1 MTYENLEAFE
11 EELDQQGLIGNQLQK
26 TLDALRIVYM
36 GQEKSDYIGTPHGD
50 VDTMF
55 ENELGYLLERDLIY
69 KVLHTGTWG
78 FGYRCTEDGN
88 IIGSEIMTRAIETNK
103 GDLEKFLSPFPK
115 NVLAYWFQHCFDET
129 DSGHLTTRLSFH
141 SYKYLVTKVL
151 DSVDIFDVTERVR
164 KGLVSLDVAV
174 KTYDGGITVI
184 PPEFAQFLREYLG
197 DIEELGTNEYGV
209 YQTFVD
215 FTNRKGFSTR
225 DELLER
231 MSRHGWDEDKVE
243 ELVNETF
250 ELGLTTKYLR
260 KRITDELEEGEEEDE
275 EVKSLMEEI
284 TSEFSLSFT
293 EDRPFKVN
301 DKEGFFGYLRE
312 RFLEP
317 FKESLLEGR
326 LPE

>member
-11 EELDQQGLIGNQLQK
+11 EELNQEGLIGNQKQK

-50 VDTMF
+50 IDAIF

-69 KVLHTGTWG
+69 KVPHTGVWD

-88 IIGSEIMTRAIETNK
+88 IIGSEIMTRTIEENK
-103 GDLEKFLSPFPK
+103 GDIEKFLSPIPK

-141 SYKYLVTKVL
+141 SYKHLVTKVL

-164 KGLVSLDVAV
+164 KGFVSLDVAV
-174 KTYDGGITVI
+174 KTYDGGITVMA
-184 PPEFAQFLREYLG
+184 PEFAQFLREYLG
-197 DIEELGTNEYGV
+197 DVEELGTNEYGV

-215 FTNRKGFSTR
+215 YTDRKGFSTR
-225 DELLER
+225 DDLLER
-231 MSRHGWDEDKVE
+231 MSKYGWDEDKVE
-243 ELVNETF
+243 ELVNETH
-250 ELGLTTKYLR
+250 ELGLTSMYLR
-260 KRITDELEEGEEEDE
+260 KRITDDEEEDEEEDE

-284 TSEFSLSFT
+284 SSEFSLSYT
-293 EDRPFKVN
+293 EDRPFRVH
-301 DKEGFFGYLRE
+301 DKEGFNGYLRE

-317 FKESLLEGR
+317 FKESLMETEV
-326 LPE
+326 PE

>member
-11 EELDQQGLIGNQLQK
+11 EELKQGGLFGNQLRK
-26 TLDALRIVYM
+26 TLDALRIIYM

-50 VDTMF
+50 IDTMF
-55 ENELGYLLERDLIY
+55 ENELGVLFERDLTY
-69 KVLHTGTWG
+69 KVPHTGIWDY
-78 FGYRCTEDGN
+78 GYRCTEDGN
-88 IIGSEIMTRAIETNK
+88 VLGSELMARTIEENK
-103 GDLEKFLSPFPK
+103 DDIEKFLGLFPK
-115 NVLAYWFQHCFDET
+115 NVLVYWFQHCFDET

-141 SYKYLVTKVL
+141 SYKHLVTKIL

-174 KTYDGGITVI
+174 KTYDGSVTVV
-184 PPEFAQFLREYLG
+184 PPEFAQFLKDYLG
-197 DIEELGTNEYGV
+197 EMEELGTNEYGV
-209 YQTFVD
+209 YQTFMD
-215 FTNRKGFSTR
+215 YTDRKGFSTR

-231 MSRHGWDEDKVE
+231 MSRYGWDEDKVE
-243 ELVNETF
+243 EFVNETH
-250 ELGLTTKYLR
+250 ELGLTSKYLR
-260 KRITDELEEGEEEDE
+260 KRITDEEEEDEEEDE

-317 FKESLLEGR
+317 FKESLIEGG